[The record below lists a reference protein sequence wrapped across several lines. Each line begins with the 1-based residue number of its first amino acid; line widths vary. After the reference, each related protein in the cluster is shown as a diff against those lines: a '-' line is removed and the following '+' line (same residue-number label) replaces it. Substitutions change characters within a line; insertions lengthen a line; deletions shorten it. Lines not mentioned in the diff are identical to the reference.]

1 MTWYTTADARA
12 DAERIGRRE
21 RRRLAPT
28 PEQSYRLRR
37 IGDGAVCQGA
47 IPPSV
52 FAFLVTQQ
60 LVSTRPTMGGE
71 TLVELSAA
79 GALEA
84 LVR

>member
-1 MTWYTTADARA
+1 MHHRIAPNSEQAYWLG
-12 DAERIGRRE
+12 RIGK
-21 RRRLAPT
+21 
-28 PEQSYRLRR
+28 
-37 IGDGAVCQGA
+37 GAVCQEA

-60 LVSTRPTMGGE
+60 LVSTRPTLGGE

-84 LVR
+84 IEKQESNR